1 MNYFEY
7 NGTSSLDM
15 GLRIESK
22 NVFSAPEYEVDF
34 LTIPG
39 RDGDLIARPGRYP
52 NVQVTY
58 SVFLPAKSTQEL
70 AEKILAVKEWLYE
83 EPDRYHELTD
93 TYDTEFFREAVYAGK
108 LDIADELN
116 RIGVFTISFSCL
128 PFRYSTAGSRFQSI
142 TSSGTAVTNPFIT
155 PSKPYMK
162 IYGSG
167 DISLTIQSVSKN
179 ATWHF
184 TDIDSYIEVDSN
196 LMNFYRGTEPQN
208 DKVVGDGF
216 PQLYQGRNTISFT
229 GAVSRIDI
237 MPRWVT
243 L

>member
-22 NVFSAPEYEVDF
+22 DVFSAPKYEVDF
-34 LTIPG
+34 LEIPG
-39 RDGDLIARPGRYP
+39 RDGDLIAGPGRYP

-93 TYDTEFFREAVYAGK
+93 TYDAEFFRQAVYAGK
-108 LDIADELN
+108 LDIEDELN

-128 PFRYSTAGSRFQSI
+128 PFRYSLAGFCFQTITA
-142 TSSGTAVTNPFIT
+142 SGTAVTNPYIT
-155 PSKPYMK
+155 ASKPYMK

-167 DISLTIQSVSKN
+167 DITLTIQGSGKN
-179 ATWHF
+179 ATWCF
-184 TDIDSYIEVDSN
+184 TDIDTYIEVDSN
-196 LMNFYRGTEPQN
+196 LMNFYKGTEPQN
-208 DKVVGDGF
+208 DKVVGTGF
-216 PQLYQGRNTISFT
+216 PKLYRGRNTISFT
-229 GAVSRIDI
+229 GDVSRIDL
-237 MPRWVT
+237 MPRWVA

>member
-22 NVFSAPEYEVDF
+22 DVFSAPKYEVDF
-34 LTIPG
+34 LEIPG
-39 RDGDLIARPGRYP
+39 RDGDLIAGPGRYP

-93 TYDTEFFREAVYAGK
+93 TYDAEFFRQAVYAGK
-108 LDIADELN
+108 LDIEDELN

-128 PFRYSTAGSRFQSI
+128 PFRYSLAGFRFQTI
-142 TSSGTAVTNPFIT
+142 TTSGTAVTNPYIT
-155 PSKPYMK
+155 ASKPYMK

-167 DISLTIQSVSKN
+167 DITLTIQGSGKN
-179 ATWHF
+179 TTWCF
-184 TDIDSYIEVDSN
+184 TDIDTYIEVDSN
-196 LMNFYRGTEPQN
+196 LMNFYKGTEPQN
-208 DKVVGDGF
+208 DKVVGTGF
-216 PQLYQGRNTISFT
+216 PQLYRGRNTISFT
-229 GAVSRIDI
+229 GDVSRIDL

>member
-1 MNYFEY
+1 MNYFTY
-7 NGTSSLDM
+7 KGVRSCDM

-39 RDGDLIARPGRYP
+39 RDGELIAGPGRYP

-70 AEKILAVKEWLYE
+70 AEKIMAVKEWLYE
-83 EPDRYHELTD
+83 EPDRYHELID
-93 TYDTEFFREAVYAGK
+93 TYDTEFYRDAVYAGK
-108 LDIADELN
+108 LDIEDELN
-116 RIGVFTISFSCL
+116 RIGVFTISFSCK
-128 PFRYSTAGSRFQSI
+128 PFRHSLSGVRFHSI
-142 TSSGTAVTNPFIT
+142 TTSGTVLTNPFIT
-155 PSKPYMK
+155 ASKPYIK

-167 DISLTIQSVSKN
+167 EITLTIQSTSN
-179 ATWHF
+179 NSTWQF
-184 TDIDSYIEVDSN
+184 LDVDTYIEVDSD

-208 DKVVGDGF
+208 DMVVGDGF
-216 PQLYQGRNTISFT
+216 PKLYRGSNTISFT
-229 GAVSRIDI
+229 GDVSRIDI
-237 MPRWVT
+237 QPRWVT

>member
-7 NGTSSLDM
+7 NGISSLEM

-34 LTIPG
+34 LSIPG
-39 RDGDLIARPGRYP
+39 RDGDLIAGPGRYP

-83 EPDRYHELTD
+83 EPDRYHELID
-93 TYDTEFFREAVYAGK
+93 TYDAEFFRQAVYAGK
-108 LDIADELN
+108 LDIEDELN

-128 PFRYSTAGSRFQSI
+128 PFRYSAAGYRTQSI
-142 TSSGTAVTNPFIT
+142 TTSGTAVTNPFIT
-155 PSKPYMK
+155 ASKPYLK

-167 DISLTIQSVSKN
+167 DITLTIQNVNKN
-179 ATWHF
+179 ATWRF
-184 TDIDSYIEVDSN
+184 TDINEYIEVDSN
-196 LMNFYRGTEPQN
+196 LMNFYKGTELQN
-208 DKVVGDGF
+208 GKVVGDGF
-216 PQLYQGRNTISFT
+216 PQLYRGRNTISFT
-229 GAVSRIDI
+229 GNISRIDLI
-237 MPRWVT
+237 PRWVT